1 MRNCDISSYQI
12 LQYYVGEGSQSQ
24 IFIFVFGE
32 IDLRVAENQEYRGG
46 TPTEFA
52 IGESPIAETRRY
64 FGWTW
69 GIVRGF
75 RDAAF
80 FWGVLAPNYY
90 WPMGAL
96 EIPTNLRPHRNDK
109 TLYAFHGP
117 PINKFDLEKR
127 LFSSVESSRGMCA

>member
-90 WPMGAL
+90 WPMGRSRYQPIYAHTATTKRCMRFTARQL
-96 EIPTNLRPHRNDK
+96 TNS
-109 TLYAFHGP
+109 T
-117 PINKFDLEKR
+117 
-127 LFSSVESSRGMCA
+127 